1 MCQSDP
7 QDYFRKL
14 KFIYLEQETK
24 LRFLAD
30 LQDDPETG
38 QEPQILSA
46 ADVAQREHDCRRVK
60 QQLVEAKRRVR
71 DLREEIDELAA
82 AMAEPWAALEDGA
95 QEAKQLISEI
105 SDMELELTRSKAAEG
120 TQSAM
125 TTAEAEALCDEQIVE
140 MQTFD
145 DDTTHKTRE
154 MEQCKREL
162 AESLRHLER
171 LKVERSAAEKLAN
184 EAQLGAGRDRG
195 RDWEMERVCARHQ
208 SMLDHLHETLALQ
221 ALRAPSAHE
230 LELVFAPHGTTLRLA
245 FDEPGGALV
254 QYAVEDAHGEAI
266 DLSKDT
272 LAFADAA
279 LASNLPAA
287 LAQRIWQEV

>member
-1 MCQSDP
+1 M
-7 QDYFRKL
+7 
-14 KFIYLEQETK
+14 
-24 LRFLAD
+24 
-30 LQDDPETG
+30 
-38 QEPQILSA
+38 
-46 ADVAQREHDCRRVK
+46 
-60 QQLVEAKRRVR
+60 R

-82 AMAEPWAALEDGA
+82 ALAEPWAALEDGA
-95 QEAKQLISEI
+95 REAKQLISEI
-105 SDMELELTRSKAAEG
+105 SDMELELARSKAAEG
-120 TQSAM
+120 TQGAM

-230 LELVFAPHGTTLRLA
+230 LELVLAPHGTTLRLA